1 MIKSGAKEQ
10 IKLVLKPAMMLSGDF
25 LDIIGMI
32 SMPGGRMGERTAT
45 GFAFYLEHM
54 KGNAPW
60 EFIEVSK
67 AY

>member
-10 IKLVLKPAMMLSGDF
+10 IKLVLKPAMMLSGIF

-32 SMPGGRMGERTAT
+32 SMHGSIMGERTVAC
-45 GFAFYLEHM
+45 FAFYLEHM
-54 KGNAPW
+54 KGNATW